1 MFLKDKVDGKGEFT
15 SLKSRM
21 VASKTRKIFED
32 LSSPTANPIT
42 VMTLL
47 HINAVRDYELSTYD
61 WTGAFLTTPIDH
73 DKDKRLFLRVPKII
87 VGHWKRIYPEA
98 TQFIHSDGC
107 LYLEL
112 EKYLY
117 GLPPA
122 SNRFHEFV
130 KKILL
135 KNNFVVNAA
144 DPCAFHLET
153 KWGPIDTTVHVDDFL
168 ASFPNLSARAMF
180 EDMMKPHGSL
190 TAHHNEITYLG
201 MTIERDRARRIT
213 KISQDGYVKSL
224 LEKFGGAALKPA
236 ETPGSEDMF
245 EIDPESPDLDEREK
259 KFFISLIMSL
269 MYLARFTFGQILVYV
284 NFLSTRLSKP
294 KVQDMKKAKRIL
306 RYLAGAKDHG
316 LYLGGDKIDCRIWVD
331 TSHGVHADGKGQGC
345 IIISLGLGPV
355 FVRSYKLRV
364 TGLSSTEDEVVGV
377 SDTATYAPWMRAL
390 LEGFRQPQI
399 KPTVI
404 YQDNQS
410 AMAMLQPEQAYLYS
424 WMLHQRTSGQRDHHP
439 RLLPHGRHASRHRHE
454 AATPRNLRTTLPS
467 AVRQVCEP
475 MASLGMS

>member
-1 MFLKDKVDGKGEFT
+1 
-15 SLKSRM
+15 
-21 VASKTRKIFED
+21 
-32 LSSPTANPIT
+32 
-42 VMTLL
+42 
-47 HINAVRDYELSTYD
+47 
-61 WTGAFLTTPIDH
+61 
-73 DKDKRLFLRVPKII
+73 
-87 VGHWKRIYPEA
+87 
-98 TQFIHSDGC
+98 
-107 LYLEL
+107 
-112 EKYLY
+112 
-117 GLPPA
+117 
-122 SNRFHEFV
+122 
-130 KKILL
+130 
-135 KNNFVVNAA
+135 
-144 DPCAFHLET
+144 LET
-153 KWGPIDTTVHVDDFL
+153 KWGPIDTTVHVNDVL

-213 KISQDGYVKSL
+213 KISQDRYVKSL

-364 TGLSSTEDEVVGV
+364 MGLSSTEDEVVGV

-390 LEGFRQPQI
+390 LEGFRQPQL

-404 YQDNQS
+404 YKDNQS
-410 AMAMLQPEQAYLYS
+410 AMAM
-424 WMLHQRTSGQRDHHP
+424 
-439 RLLPHGRHASRHRHE
+439 HASGGSFSRSKHIFIRGCYSKEHLDNGIITLVYCPTE
-454 AATPRNLRTTLPS
+454 DMLADIGTKPLPRATF
-467 AVRQVCEP
+467 E
-475 MASLGMS
+475 